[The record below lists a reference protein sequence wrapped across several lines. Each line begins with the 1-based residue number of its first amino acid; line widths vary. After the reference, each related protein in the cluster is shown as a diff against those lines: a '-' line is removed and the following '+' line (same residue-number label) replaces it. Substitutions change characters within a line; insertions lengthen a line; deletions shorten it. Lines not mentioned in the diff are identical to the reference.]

1 MQLETVCRVSVRNLS
16 LEVCGQVDN
25 VNGTKRAFLW
35 TDTTTNTQTLRN
47 VGNLGLGRNFYAKF
61 ASSDDRAGFLAF
73 LTAFLFGSEWF
84 LCLVSI
90 AHTFGLHCGAEN

>member
-1 MQLETVCRVSVRNLS
+1 MRDLS

-25 VNGTKRAFLW
+25 VNGAERALLR

-47 VGNLGLGRNFYAKF
+47 VGNLGLGRDFDAEF
-61 ASSDDRAGFLAF
+61 ASSNDRAGLLAF
-73 LTAFLFGSEWF
+73 LTAFLFGSESSHY
-84 LCLVSI
+84 LVSI